1 MRSRSLLVLSLQL
14 SLAGFTQAQAPAKSA
29 TTKLG
34 AAAAGT
40 PGSSCAQGSIAV
52 PSAFISALSAVVPG
66 QVAAPAPTASASANT
81 CIAIADAQSLMQAA
95 TTLLVA
101 MHPSAG
107 GLAGQALATGAA
119 SSAVSTAAAA
129 ANLAG
134 GAGSNAGGDAVK
146 SAAANAIESKMAGGS
161 MIGSAMAAG
170 GFAKGLAGRFSR
182 GESKESM
189 TKGLLGGRLV
199 VKGIRF
205 IAGSDALADGADQ
218 SIATLAG
225 AMQGITGTFTLRLP
239 VESDDKTPADT
250 SLARRRLARVAGY
263 LQLAGIPDGR
273 VTIGDAAASDKP
285 AKPGDARV
293 EVLRS
298 DTKP

>member
-1 MRSRSLLVLSLQL
+1 MRSRSLLALTLQL
-14 SLAGFTQAQAPAKSA
+14 CLSGVGGAQTKAKAS
-29 TTKLG
+29 
-34 AAAAGT
+34 T
-40 PGSSCAQGSIAV
+40 PGSSCTQGLIAV
-52 PSAFISALSAVVPG
+52 PTAFITALSAVMPG
-66 QVAAPAPTASASANT
+66 QVTVPAAASAGATANT
-81 CIAIADAQSLMQAA
+81 CIALADAQSLMQAA

-101 MHPSAG
+101 MHPSAA
-107 GLAGQALATGAA
+107 GLTGQALAAGGA

-134 GAGSNAGGDAVK
+134 APGSDAGSDAVK
-146 SAAANAIESKMAGGS
+146 SAAANAIGSKMAGGS
-161 MIGSAMAAG
+161 MLGSAMAAG
-170 GFAKGLAGRFSR
+170 GLAKGLAGRFSH

-189 TKGLLGGRLV
+189 TKSLLGGRLV

-239 VESDDKTPADT
+239 VEADDKTPADT

-273 VTIGDAAASDKP
+273 VAVGDAAAGDKP

-293 EVLRS
+293 EVLRV
-298 DTKP
+298 DAKP